1 MVELFIKLGLPAV
14 QAEIFAEHFNATE
27 KLSSGKFFL
36 KEGAICQKIGLVLN
50 GKCRHFYNT
59 KEGEVT
65 RWVAL
70 SENFTTSL
78 GSFISQKP
86 SVENIIA
93 MEDTE
98 IAIVPRV
105 SWLALYHDHE
115 FIREFWARNI
125 EANYIGMEERVFN
138 LIAKSA
144 EERYSWMQ
152 ENQPR
157 FIREVPDKY
166 LASMLGIH
174 PRHLTRIRALR
185 K

>member
-1 MVELFIKLGLPAV
+1 MVELFIKLGLPAA
-14 QAEIFAEHFNATE
+14 QAQIFAEHFTVKE
-27 KLSSGKFFL
+27 KLSQGKFFL
-36 KEGAICQKIGLVLN
+36 KEGAICQKIGLVLE
-50 GKCRHFYNT
+50 GKCRYFYNT

-65 RWVAL
+65 RWVSL
-70 SENFTTSL
+70 SENFVTSL
-78 GSFISQKP
+78 GSFVSQKP
-86 SVENIIA
+86 SIENIVA

-98 IAIVPRV
+98 IAILPRV

-152 ENQPR
+152 KNQPR